1 MTIIEQ
7 TTNPTK
13 DTLILPRTATLKLT
27 AVKKSP
33 APIRKKPG
41 AEALTKQN
49 KVLTMLRRKEGA
61 TVAAIMKATSWQ
73 PHSVRGFFAG
83 VVRKK
88 LKLNLVSEG
97 TDGKRIY
104 RIAGAKP
111 VIGSRSRRKA
121 SK

>member
-1 MTIIEQ
+1 MTIAEQ
-7 TTNPTK
+7 TTNPTSN
-13 DTLILPRTATLKLT
+13 TSAQPQAATLKPT
-27 AVKKSP
+27 AVKKAP
-33 APIRKKPG
+33 AASRQNPG
-41 AEALTKQN
+41 AGAQTKQT

-88 LKLNLVSEG
+88 LKLNLVSDG
-97 TDGKRIY
+97 TDGRRIY
-104 RIAGAKP
+104 RIAGATP
-111 VIGSRSRRKA
+111 VSSSRSRRKA